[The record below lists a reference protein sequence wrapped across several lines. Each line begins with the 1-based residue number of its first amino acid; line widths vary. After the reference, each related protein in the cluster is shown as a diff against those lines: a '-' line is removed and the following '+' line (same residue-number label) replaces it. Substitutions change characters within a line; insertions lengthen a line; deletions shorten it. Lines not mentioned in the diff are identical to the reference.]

1 MLPPIGIFR
10 LKVYLIADEV
20 EGGILSEEIM
30 WAKIKN
36 RTDIA
41 LERGEKKSSS
51 EHAIYAEK
59 LKEMKFEK

>member
-30 WAKIKN
+30 
-36 RTDIA
+36 
-41 LERGEKKSSS
+41 
-51 EHAIYAEK
+51 
-59 LKEMKFEK
+59 